1 MLAKIKYTFIVADTF
16 LNMCE
21 KIHRFLSSIKRD
33 AYKRKLVLFSAS
45 RCIFIFNDS
54 RHSNYLKSDGV
65 MFANFLGW

>member
-33 AYKRKLVLFSAS
+33 AYKRKLVPFFLPHGVYLFLTIPVIATISNLME
-45 RCIFIFNDS
+45 RCSPIF
-54 RHSNYLKSDGV
+54 
-65 MFANFLGW
+65 